1 MSVSLSL
8 RPVHRTTRQNE
19 QDKSKQ
25 ESRIDLTAIRNTVG
39 LSL

>member
-25 ESRIDLTAIRNTVG
+25 K
-39 LSL
+39 SLELILQLLETQ